1 MARSPITP
9 SADFAPAS
17 WCSSREL
24 FTSGVLFTPHERN
37 ALLWTEV
44 LTRLSDGPVR
54 KEDFEAVRKE
64 FSEEEMTNLTLAI
77 VTINRWHRFTVGFAC
92 HLAPT

>member
-54 KEDFEAVRKE
+54 KE

-77 VTINRWHRFTVGFAC
+77 VAINRWHRFTVGFAC